1 MEPFFNSK
9 YPILLVGMNKVSD
22 LRLAMAAHGCGIF
35 ASLSVFN
42 YYDYR
47 IGKPVYQNLKKD
59 ILEFQDKTGSNN
71 LMISTN
77 DKFLFDTEFLEIC
90 QLKLFTHLELIVIP
104 TSNSGMNETFSH
116 PIIDKIKSYGI
127 KIIFKISHS
136 YPATSMGDAYTLKGT
151 GGAGSIHDFGE
162 TLIETLDRL
171 KLENENVKII
181 ATGGIGTGAQI
192 KELLNHGAIMVGIGT
207 LFAASEESCI
217 SIESKRK
224 MIESSSNDIS
234 RFDNSG
240 QNALI
245 FKIIEDRY
253 KDDVNNT
260 LSLKRGIKSPEQGH
274 LFAGLGI
281 DNITEILPMKDIV
294 DRLVG
299 EMNVC

>member
-1 MEPFFNSK
+1 MKPFFNSK
-9 YPILLVGMNKVSD
+9 YPILLAGMNKVSD
-22 LRLAMAAHGCGIF
+22 LRLAIAAYSCGIF

-71 LMISTN
+71 LMVSTN

-104 TSNSGMNETFSH
+104 TSNSGMIETFSH
-116 PIIDKIKSYGI
+116 PIINEIKNCGI
-127 KIIFKISHS
+127 KIVFKISHS

-224 MIESSSNDIS
+224 MIESNSNDIS